1 MNDRIVLRLW
11 EAGQAHKAILSAWAH
26 VKRLLA
32 DKTHPK
38 RLVLEIR
45 PERRQERHSRHF
57 HSLINQ
63 ISEQVGGDLAQ
74 ADDAK
79 RILISAFRLDTL
91 RDAQFCDEWA
101 RFGDLRMG
109 RGLRG
114 EVVMLGTQSKD
125 FTDKL
130 ARGFI
135 EWLYAFGAEA
145 GVAFKPW
152 EEEWK

>member
-1 MNDRIVLRLW
+1 MTDRLTLSLW
-11 EAGQAHKAILSAWAH
+11 ERGQAYKAILFAWENAKSAIKNG
-26 VKRLLA
+26 KRL
-32 DKTHPK
+32 T
-38 RLVLEIR
+38 LELR

-63 ISEQVGGDLAQ
+63 ISAQVGGDLADT
-74 ADDAK
+74 DDAK

-101 RFGDLRMG
+101 RFGEARMG

-114 EVVMLGTQSKD
+114 EVVVLGTQTKN

-130 ARGFI
+130 AKGFV

-145 GVAFKPW
+145 GVTFKPW
-152 EEEWK
+152 EDRP

>member
-1 MNDRIVLRLW
+1 MRDRLTLVLKTPEQGHIAITSVWR
-11 EAGQAHKAILSAWAH
+11 QAKQA
-26 VKRLLA
+26 LA
-32 DKTHPK
+32 DGR
-38 RLVLEIR
+38 RLVLELR

-63 ISEQVGGDLAQ
+63 ISAQVGGDLANI
-74 ADDAK
+74 DDAK
-79 RILISAFRLDTL
+79 RILISAFRMDTL
-91 RDAQFCDEWA
+91 NDVAFRDEWA

-135 EWLYAFGAEA
+135 EWLYAFGVEA
-145 GVAFKPW
+145 GVRFKPW
-152 EEEWK
+152 EDEN

>member
-1 MNDRIVLRLW
+1 MTDRIELRLW
-11 EAGQAHKAILSAWAH
+11 EQAQAHKAVLHAWKR
-26 VKRLLA
+26 VKEMLR
-32 DKTHPK
+32 DGK

-63 ISEQVGGDLAQ
+63 ISAHVGGDLASTE
-74 ADDAK
+74 DAK

-91 RDAQFCDEWA
+91 RDAQFCDEWV

-152 EEEWK
+152 EE

>member
-1 MNDRIVLRLW
+1 MNDRITLRLM
-11 EAGQAHKAILSAWAH
+11 EPGQAHKAVLTAWAH
-26 VKRLLA
+26 IKRLLS
-32 DKTHPK
+32 DKDHPK

-63 ISEQVGGDLAQ
+63 ISEQVAGDLANP
-74 ADDAK
+74 DDAK

-91 RDAQFCDEWA
+91 RDSQFCDEWA
-101 RFGDLRMG
+101 RFGDMRMG

-114 EVVMLGTQSKD
+114 EVVVLGTQSKD

-135 EWLYAFGAEA
+135 EWLYAFGTEA
-145 GVAFKPW
+145 GVMFKPW
-152 EEEWK
+152 EGDQ

>member
-1 MNDRIVLRLW
+1 MRDRLTLVLKTP
-11 EAGQAHKAILSAWAH
+11 EQAHIAVKGAWKHA
-26 VKRLLA
+26 KRLVE
-32 DKTHPK
+32 DGK
-38 RLVLEIR
+38 RMVLEIR
-45 PERRQERHSRHF
+45 PERRQERYSRHF

-63 ISEQVGGDLAQ
+63 ISAQVGGDLAST
-74 ADDAK
+74 DDAK
-79 RILISAFRLDTL
+79 RILISAFRMDTL
-91 RDAQFCDEWA
+91 NDVAFRDEWA

-135 EWLYAFGAEA
+135 EWLYAFGVEA
-145 GVAFKPW
+145 GVHFKPW
-152 EEEWK
+152 EDEN

>member
-1 MNDRIVLRLW
+1 MSDRITLRLW
-11 EAGQAHKAILSAWAH
+11 EPCQAHKALLTAWAH

-32 DKTHPK
+32 DRK

-63 ISEQVGGDLAQ
+63 ISAQVGGDLAH

-152 EEEWK
+152 DGEA

>member
-1 MNDRIVLRLW
+1 MRDRLTLVLKTPEQGHIAIINAW
-11 EAGQAHKAILSAWAH
+11 KQAKQ
-26 VKRLLA
+26 VLA
-32 DKTHPK
+32 DGR
-38 RLVLEIR
+38 RLVLELR

-63 ISEQVGGDLAQ
+63 ISAHVGGDLANT
-74 ADDAK
+74 DDAK
-79 RILISAFRLDTL
+79 RILISAFRMDTL
-91 RDAQFCDEWA
+91 RDSQFCDEWA
-101 RFGDLRMG
+101 RFGDLRIG

-114 EVVMLGTQSKD
+114 ETVMLGTQSKD

-145 GVAFKPW
+145 GVVFKPW
-152 EEEWK
+152 EADQC

>member
-1 MNDRIVLRLW
+1 MRDRLTLLLKSPEQGHI
-11 EAGQAHKAILSAWAH
+11 AITSAWKQAKQ
-26 VKRLLA
+26 VLA
-32 DKTHPK
+32 DGR

-63 ISEQVGGDLAQ
+63 ISDQVGGDLA
-74 ADDAK
+74 ATDDAK

-135 EWLYAFGAEA
+135 EWLYAFGAEHN
-145 GVAFKPW
+145 VKFKPW
-152 EEEWK
+152 EGEN

>member
-1 MNDRIVLRLW
+1 MSDRIELRLW
-11 EAGQAHKAILSAWAH
+11 EQAQAHKAVLHAWKR
-26 VKRLLA
+26 VKEMLR
-32 DKTHPK
+32 DGK

-63 ISEQVGGDLAQ
+63 ISAHVGGDLASTE
-74 ADDAK
+74 DAK

-152 EEEWK
+152 EE

>member
-1 MNDRIVLRLW
+1 MSDAVYYRLHSPR
-11 EAGQAHKAILSAWAH
+11 QAHDVMVKAWDWTKA
-26 VKRLLA
+26 RLA
-32 DKTHPK
+32 MGSK

-45 PERRQERHSRHF
+45 PECREERHSRHF

-63 ISEQVGGDLAQ
+63 ISAHVGGDLANT
-74 ADDAK
+74 DDAK
-79 RILISAFRLDTL
+79 RILISAFRMDTL
-91 RDAQFCDEWA
+91 RDSQFCDEWA
-101 RFGDLRMG
+101 RFGDLRIG

-114 EVVMLGTQSKD
+114 ETVMLGTQSKD

-152 EEEWK
+152 EGDQ

>member
-1 MNDRIVLRLW
+1 MNDRITLSLW
-11 EAGQAHKAILSAWAH
+11 ETGQAHKAVLTAWAH
-26 VKRLLA
+26 IKRLLH
-32 DKTHPK
+32 DRK

-63 ISEQVGGDLAQ
+63 ISVQVGGDLAN

-91 RDAQFCDEWA
+91 RDSQFCDEWA
-101 RFGDLRMG
+101 RFGDMRMG

-114 EVVMLGTQSKD
+114 EVVVLGTQSKD

-135 EWLYAFGAEA
+135 EWLYAFGTEA
-145 GVAFKPW
+145 GVSFKPW
-152 EEEWK
+152 EGEGC

>member
-1 MNDRIVLRLW
+1 MRDRLTLVLKTP
-11 EAGQAHKAILSAWAH
+11 EQGHIAVISAWKQAKQ
-26 VKRLLA
+26 VLEDGR
-32 DKTHPK
+32 
-38 RLVLEIR
+38 RLVLELR

-63 ISEQVGGDLAQ
+63 ISAQVGGDLANT
-74 ADDAK
+74 DDAK
-79 RILISAFRLDTL
+79 RILISAFRMDTL
-91 RDAQFCDEWA
+91 RDSQFCDEWA
-101 RFGDLRMG
+101 RFGDLRIG

-114 EVVMLGTQSKD
+114 ETVMLGTQSKD
-125 FTDKL
+125 FTDKM

-152 EEEWK
+152 EGDQC

>member
-1 MNDRIVLRLW
+1 MSEHLTVLLKTP
-11 EAGQAHKAILSAWAH
+11 EQGHIAVNGAWRQ
-26 VKRLLA
+26 VKGWLC
-32 DKTHPK
+32 DGK

-63 ISEQVGGDLAQ
+63 ISAQVGGDLADT
-74 ADDAK
+74 DDAK

-101 RFGDLRMG
+101 RFGEARMG

-114 EVVMLGTQSKD
+114 EVVVLGTQTKN

-130 ARGFI
+130 AKGFV

-145 GVAFKPW
+145 GVSFKPW
-152 EEEWK
+152 EDRP

>member
-1 MNDRIVLRLW
+1 MRDRLTLVLKTP
-11 EAGQAHKAILSAWAH
+11 EQGHIAITSAWKQAKQ
-26 VKRLLA
+26 VLA
-32 DKTHPK
+32 DGR
-38 RLVLEIR
+38 RLVLELR
-45 PERRQERHSRHF
+45 PERRQERYSRHF

-63 ISEQVGGDLAQ
+63 ISEHVGGDLANT
-74 ADDAK
+74 DDAK
-79 RILISAFRLDTL
+79 RILISAFRMDTL
-91 RDAQFCDEWA
+91 RDSQFCDEWA

-114 EVVMLGTQSKD
+114 ETVMLGTQSKD

-152 EEEWK
+152 EGDQ